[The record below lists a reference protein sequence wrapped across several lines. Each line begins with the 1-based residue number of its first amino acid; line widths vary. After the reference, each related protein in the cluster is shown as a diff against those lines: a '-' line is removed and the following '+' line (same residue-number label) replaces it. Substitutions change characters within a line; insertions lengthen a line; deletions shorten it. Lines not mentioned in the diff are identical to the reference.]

1 MPPLQRPERAKSIS
15 LSPREA
21 MLAGAAD
28 VLVVG
33 GGPAG
38 LGAAVGAASAGA
50 DVILA
55 ERYGF
60 LGGSA
65 TVGLVM
71 PMMSFYNRRARYER
85 ATPRQTCAYCRAIT
99 APARPSS
106 AECSRCS

>member
-1 MPPLQRPERAKSIS
+1 MAITGFV
-15 LSPREA
+15 
-21 MLAGAAD
+21 AGA
-28 VLVVG
+28 G
-33 GGPAG
+33 GGVAGFDPAGAAG